1 MGLAGMKYNDDS
13 EKIMTDGLSER
24 QQQYQN
30 KLDELSALEEA
41 EALRIGRL
49 VIETGLADV
58 RATKT
63 ELKAG
68 FAAMANR
75 FPARTSSRLLKA
87 RQAAARLQP
96 NV

>member
-1 MGLAGMKYNDDS
+1 MN
-13 EKIMTDGLSER
+13 EKLSER
-24 QQQYQN
+24 QKLYQQ
-30 KLDELSALEEA
+30 KLDDLSALEES
-41 EALRIGRL
+41 EAQRIGRI
-49 VIETGLADV
+49 VIEAGLADV

-68 FAAMANR
+68 FAAMANS

-87 RQAAARLQP
+87 RQAAARLQS

>member
-1 MGLAGMKYNDDS
+1 
-13 EKIMTDGLSER
+13 MTDNLSARQER
-24 QQQYQN
+24 YQQ

-41 EALRIGRL
+41 EALRIGRI
-49 VIETGLADV
+49 VIEAGLADV

-68 FAAMANR
+68 FAVMANN
-75 FPARTSSRLLKA
+75 FPARTSSRILKA

>member
-1 MGLAGMKYNDDS
+1 MKKD
-13 EKIMTDGLSER
+13 LSER
-24 QQQYQN
+24 QKLYQR

-49 VIETGLADV
+49 VIEAGLADV
-58 RATKT
+58 RATKA

-68 FAAMANR
+68 FAAMASN
-75 FPARTSSRLLKA
+75 FPTRTSSRILQTRK
-87 RQAAARLQP
+87 AAARLQP

>member
-1 MGLAGMKYNDDS
+1 
-13 EKIMTDGLSER
+13 MTDNLSER
-24 QQQYQN
+24 QERYQQ

-49 VIETGLADV
+49 VIEAGLADV

-68 FAAMANR
+68 FAVMANN
-75 FPARTSSRLLKA
+75 FPARTSSRILKA
-87 RQAAARLQP
+87 RQAAARLQSH
-96 NV
+96 V

>member
-1 MGLAGMKYNDDS
+1 MSDKPSARQAQYNT
-13 EKIMTDGLSER
+13 KM
-24 QQQYQN
+24 
-30 KLDELSALEEA
+30 DELSALEEA
-41 EALRIGRL
+41 EALRIGRI
-49 VIETGLADV
+49 VIDAGLADV

-68 FAAMANR
+68 FAAMADR
-75 FPARTSSRLLKA
+75 FPARTSSRILKA